1 MEHIKLNINSNI
13 QDFINAVEGMSKGDD
28 GAVRYTY
35 VAGYYESMLSH
46 LAKDFPEVADVI
58 QRRVQYIEQTKKV
71 AA

>member
-1 MEHIKLNINSNI
+1 MSNINSNI
-13 QDFINAVEGMSKGDD
+13 QNFINAVEESSKGAD

-46 LAKDFPEVADVI
+46 LAKDFPEVAEI
-58 QRRVQYIEQTKKV
+58 LQRRVDYIEQTKKV